1 VRVVGENVFATGFQG
16 RTAMLAL
23 DSGQLWWGHDMSSY
37 RGLAVDDDNLY
48 VTQSDGIVV
57 ALRQRDGSE
66 LWRNAKLKLRRLST
80 PVLTSTAVAV
90 ADYQGYVHW
99 LDKTTGELVARE
111 RVAKERVSNSP
122 VAVGDIVVVLTD
134 GGKMA
139 AYRATPPASAAAP
152 AAPVTAPSTPTPAAA
167 VPEVPTAV
175 PEMPA
180 ATPAAPAAAPETPA
194 ATPGAAATAPET
206 PAPAPATSPPTP

>member
-1 VRVVGENVFATGFQG
+1 
-16 RTAMLAL
+16 MLAL

-57 ALRQRDGSE
+57 AMRQRDGSE
-66 LWRNAKLKLRRLST
+66 LWRNDKLKLRRLST
-80 PVLTSTAVAV
+80 PVLTNTAVAI

-111 RVAKERVSNSP
+111 RVAKQRVSNPP
-122 VAVGDIVVVLTD
+122 VAAGDTVVVLTD

-139 AYRATPPASAAAP
+139 AYRATPPASAAHAAPSAP
-152 AAPVTAPSTPTPAAA
+152 AAV
-167 VPEVPTAV
+167 
-175 PEMPA
+175 
-180 ATPAAPAAAPETPA
+180 PETPA
-194 ATPGAAATAPET
+194 ATPETPAAPAATPETPAATSGAAATPPET